1 MLRKITVVAA
11 MGIMLT
17 AVTSMA
23 YSAGTASREASGGS
37 IETEPLSYDSGRT
50 FKGAIKKCPAGNIT
64 LQCLNKGI
72 NKLRKAFNNLFTAH
86 VALSTFVTSCLQKTS
101 VTRYGDPNGNFGYMW
116 DDDGDGTPEFD
127 TTALD
132 FTVPGDPASAQ
143 MVVSPC

>member
-23 YSAGTASREASGGS
+23 YSAGTASRETSGGS

-50 FKGAIKKCPAGNIT
+50 FKGAIKSCPAGNIT
-64 LQCLNKGI
+64 VKCLNKNI
-72 NKLRKAFNNLFTAH
+72 NKLRKAFNNLITAH
-86 VALSTFVTSCLQKTS
+86 AALSTFVTTCLQKTP
-101 VTRYGDPNGNFGYMW
+101 VTRYGDPDSTFGYMY
-116 DDDGDGTPEFD
+116 DDDGDNAQDFD
-127 TTALD
+127 TSALD